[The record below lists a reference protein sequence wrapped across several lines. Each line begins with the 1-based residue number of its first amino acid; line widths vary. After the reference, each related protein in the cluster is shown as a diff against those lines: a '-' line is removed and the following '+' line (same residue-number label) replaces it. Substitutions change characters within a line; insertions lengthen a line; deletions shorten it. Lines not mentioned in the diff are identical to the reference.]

1 MEQQVPTFRRPGKA
15 VKCAERLKSFK
26 LSFDSSANTHFLVT
40 HRIDSSS
47 VGATPNIFL
56 TSEFS

>member
-40 HRIDSSS
+40 
-47 VGATPNIFL
+47 NL
-56 TSEFS
+56 TNFW